1 MNVKIIHILILK
13 TAVFPDGSV
22 FCLRNGGFYH
32 IEAKRCRPTV
42 YVFLACILTVQVLPN
57 GLSRITESLSGN
69 AEEALSQPETGFPV
83 TRNGLFRNPSAA
95 KTHYGKR
102 FPAFQDG

>member
-1 MNVKIIHILILK
+1 MNVKTARILIFK

-42 YVFLACILTVQVLPN
+42 YVFFLACILTVHVLPN
-57 GLSRITESLSGN
+57 GLSRITEK
-69 AEEALSQPETGFPV
+69 P
-83 TRNGLFRNPSAA
+83 FR
-95 KTHYGKR
+95 
-102 FPAFQDG
+102 QC